1 MDKIREVV
9 ISKFQ
14 STKTPSKA
22 INVEVQI
29 EEKGSYPPWAKK
41 AGGAVMFVWDKCL
54 WGPFRKGWRF
64 LERWTNL
71 TFWIFT
77 GIVVGVLV
85 IRKHHFLQYDAY
97 FHAHIRLDTFN
108 QSSPKRLSHLERLS
122 FAWSRSLLPHWSSP
136 RLCLVLLVSD
146 EKAYL
151 SINVLSL
158 HEFLSYRSFG
168 WYFYCRQACYQDH
181 CCMYL
186 FACRMKDV
194 ILIWCI

>member
-54 WGPFRKGWRF
+54 WGPFRKVWRF

-85 IRKHHFLQYDAY
+85 IRKHHFLA
-97 FHAHIRLDTFN
+97 L
-108 QSSPKRLSHLERLS
+108 
-122 FAWSRSLLPHWSSP
+122 
-136 RLCLVLLVSD
+136 
-146 EKAYL
+146 
-151 SINVLSL
+151 
-158 HEFLSYRSFG
+158 
-168 WYFYCRQACYQDH
+168 
-181 CCMYL
+181 
-186 FACRMKDV
+186 
-194 ILIWCI
+194 